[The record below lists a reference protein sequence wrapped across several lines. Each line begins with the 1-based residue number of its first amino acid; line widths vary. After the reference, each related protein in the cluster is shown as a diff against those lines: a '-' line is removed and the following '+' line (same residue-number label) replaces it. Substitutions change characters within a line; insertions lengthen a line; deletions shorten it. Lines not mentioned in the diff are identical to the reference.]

1 VTSEGP
7 ISAETSAP
15 VLLLVGA
22 APSLKDGL
30 VAALT
35 RRGVYVETVPV
46 DGVHKAVIVTAPDI
60 VVVADE
66 LEQDGAT
73 RALDELASSP
83 LTSVVP
89 VAVLCEEPSL
99 EQRLEAFRHGAT
111 AVVPRLPSMDGMA
124 AALIE
129 LAREIPEHASQPGEL
144 GESTLRDF
152 TDALSHRLRTRL
164 LDQAPTGA
172 DKEVRLVFGGGRPLA
187 RLVDDFVQQLEHH
200 VVHAES
206 LAPGREIVLGPDR
219 DLLNEAEL
227 EMGDLSLAGMRVA
240 LADDDAARADVVA
253 QDLRVRGATVLVTDL
268 TPNESRFDRLRR
280 LHPNVL
286 VVGEEHLRGTGYGL
300 VRRAHSDARLRWT
313 TLLVVEW
320 EQVCP
325 DPGQPF
331 ALDQLAA
338 RLVAMMGAEQ
348 ELRRRVLEGKAFD
361 TRLEITGPARLLY
374 ALTDS
379 PIPLRVTVQTTR
391 ARVELDVSDNL
402 IVGASASRIPSVDER
417 LEGPAALAALLTLS
431 GGRVR
436 LTPVGRPAAANIM
449 AAVDMAL
456 DLADKEL
463 EAGRVRSFSVR
474 PEPRLPS
481 IAPVPAQAAP
491 PEAASTLLE
500 AVSAPPEAAS
510 ALLEAVSAPPEAASA
525 PPEAAAE
532 LIDEATALDQETV
545 ALPPPL
551 PVRAGGASTPGIA
564 AESAAAAPGPAVEA
578 PAGGTDS
585 GPATSAEPVTA
596 STPTGGTS
604 PRRAPFARWLAAH
617 AVRGS
622 AVSRYLQTSR
632 LSRRLR
638 MDAWSRTLKINAAL
652 GALIGLLG
660 IALVVILATGG
671 REDGASASAARS
683 SDATAAP
690 AASAKP
696 PSVPTQA
703 PGALDLKLALPPAAN
718 PAAPSCDDLLKGTA
732 PVRGPS
738 AALSYQLML
747 QGRRAL
753 IRGDLDAAQR
763 AYCSSLRFDP
773 GNAAGQVELA
783 RLLLIRRDGN
793 AGLRQVETALE
804 LDPGSRV
811 LKGLL
816 GDALARLGR
825 YEEARRA
832 WYEEAQLTLD
842 SEGAGR
848 ALLVSLSRAARRY
861 RSHHAWGEVERFFR
875 RVAVLEPGN
884 VEAALG
890 IAQALLSLGV
900 PDEARAW
907 ARYAQSLSPHHPEA
921 TELLRKLGQRD

>member
-1 VTSEGP
+1 MTNDGP
-7 ISAETSAP
+7 ISSETSAP

-22 APSLKDGL
+22 TPSLKDGL
-30 VAALT
+30 VEALT

-46 DGVHKAVIVTAPDI
+46 ESVQKAVTVTAPDI
-60 VVVADE
+60 VVLADGAV
-66 LEQDGAT
+66 QDGGS
-73 RALDELASSP
+73 RVLDELGSSP
-83 LTSVVP
+83 LTSLVP
-89 VAVLCEEPSL
+89 VAILCEEPSL
-99 EQRLEAFRHGAT
+99 EQRLEAFRRGAA

-129 LAREIPEHASQPGEL
+129 LAQEIPERSSQRPGGL

-152 TDALSHRLRTRL
+152 TEALSHQLRARL
-164 LDQAPTGA
+164 LVQVPSSP

-206 LAPGREIVLGPDR
+206 LAPDARIELGPDR

-227 EMGDLSLAGMRVA
+227 QLGDLSLTGMRVA
-240 LADDDAARADVVA
+240 LADDDVARADVVA

-268 TPNESRFDRLRR
+268 SPSQPRFGRLRR
-280 LHPNVL
+280 LDPNVL
-286 VVGEEHLRGTGYGL
+286 IVGEEQLSGIGYGL
-300 VRRAHSDARLRWT
+300 VRRAHSDSRLRWT
-313 TLLVVEW
+313 TLLVVQW

-338 RLVAMMGAEQ
+338 RLVSMTGAEQ
-348 ELRRRVLEGKAFD
+348 QLRRRVLEGDNFD

-374 ALTDS
+374 ALADS
-379 PIPLRVTVQTTR
+379 PTPLRVTVQTPR

-402 IVGASASRIPSVDER
+402 IVGATASRIPSIDER
-417 LEGPAALAALLTLS
+417 LQGPAALAALLTLS

-436 LTPVGRPAAANIM
+436 VMPVARPAAANIM

-463 EAGRVRSFSVR
+463 EAGRVLSFSVR
-474 PEPRLPS
+474 PEPRIPS
-481 IAPVPAQAAP
+481 VAPVGATAALP
-491 PEAASTLLE
+491 PVAAS
-500 AVSAPPEAAS
+500 PPP
-510 ALLEAVSAPPEAASA
+510 V
-525 PPEAAAE
+525 AAALPE
-532 LIDEATALDQETV
+532 ETAALPEESAALRDARA

-551 PVRAGGASTPGIA
+551 PVLAGGSR
-564 AESAAAAPGPAVEA
+564 APAIVEEPTSPAPVPMIEA
-578 PAGGTDS
+578 PAGQTDS
-585 GPATSAEPVTA
+585 EPVASDEPVTA
-596 STPTGGTS
+596 STSTDNAS
-604 PRRAPFARWLAAH
+604 PQRPPLARWLATLS
-617 AVRGS
+617 VRFNG
-622 AVSRYLQTSR
+622 
-632 LSRRLR
+632 LSRHLR
-638 MDAWSRTLKINAAL
+638 MSQLSRHLRIDAWPRTLQINVAL
-652 GALIGLLG
+652 GVLIGLLAV
-660 IALVVILATGG
+660 ALVAILLGG
-671 REDGASASAARS
+671 RSAPPE
-683 SDATAAP
+683 AAP
-690 AASAKP
+690 APTGPTAAAP
-696 PSVPTQA
+696 PTAPTKA
-703 PGALDLKLALPPAAN
+703 PDDAGRAALDLKRALPPADN
-718 PAAPSCDDLLKGTA
+718 PAAPSCDELLKGAA
-732 PVRGPS
+732 PVQGPS

-753 IRGDLDAAQR
+753 VRGDVNAAQR

-773 GNAAGQVELA
+773 GNAAAQAEFA

-832 WYEEAQLTLD
+832 WHEEAQLAVD

-848 ALLVSLSRAARRY
+848 ALLLSLARAARRH
-861 RSHHAWGEVERFFR
+861 RGHHAWGEAERFFR

-884 VEAALG
+884 VDAALG
-890 IAQALLSLGV
+890 IAQALLSLSV
-900 PDEARAW
+900 NEEARAW
-907 ARYAQSLSPHHPEA
+907 ARYARSLSPHHPQA
-921 TELLRKLGQRD
+921 AELLRRLGDRN